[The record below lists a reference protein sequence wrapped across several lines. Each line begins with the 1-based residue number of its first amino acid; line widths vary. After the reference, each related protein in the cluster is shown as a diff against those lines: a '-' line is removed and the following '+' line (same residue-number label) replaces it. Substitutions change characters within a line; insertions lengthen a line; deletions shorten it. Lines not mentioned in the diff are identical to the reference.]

1 MMKINLN
8 NYKNFII
15 EYIPSNEKIDRWYL
29 ENFGFI
35 MNLIQSYIKKF
46 GWAFGGASEI
56 YLDVYALYK
65 EHPYNLEEKYGEAK
79 PYYLLA
85 A

>member
-1 MMKINLN
+1 MKIDLNDYRNLSIN
-8 NYKNFII
+8 
-15 EYIPSNEKIDRWYL
+15 YIPSNEKIGKWYL

-46 GWAFGGASEI
+46 GWAFGGASEMFLNI
-56 YLDVYALYK
+56 EELYR
-65 EHPYNLEEKYGEAK
+65 EHPYNLKEKYGEAK